1 MMIVVITGF
10 GGNALASIPEGVPVL
25 AKPFLLSDLEAQLQ
39 RLRSSD

>member
-1 MMIVVITGF
+1 MRAKGAA
-10 GGNALASIPEGVPVL
+10 GPDHPAPYSPEGVPVL